1 MSFDALGELNW
12 LAVIVAAL
20 AYFAI
25 GAVWY
30 APPVFGKAWM
40 AAGGMAMPEA
50 GTRPSPAIYLTP
62 LVGSVLSAIALGML
76 AKATGTD
83 TLEEGIALGFVLAL
97 GLRAFVA
104 SIGLDLTRQPLVFAA
119 RTPVAAYATGIVVT
133 MIAAWLPA
141 RRTGRIAPVQALR
154 DRKVEVEQLI
164 FPDEIHGFLRTASW
178 LAAYRATAD
187 FFDRKLGRAA
197 P

>member
-1 MSFDALGELNW
+1 MTFDALGDLNW

-83 TLEEGIALGFVLAL
+83 TLEEGTAL
-97 GLRAFVA
+97 GLVVAIGFAVAICLVTAQFESEKPKPMVWGAVNAGYHVVGNLVAALIVA
-104 SIGLDLTRQPLVFAA
+104 SWQ
-119 RTPVAAYATGIVVT
+119 
-133 MIAAWLPA
+133 
-141 RRTGRIAPVQALR
+141 
-154 DRKVEVEQLI
+154 
-164 FPDEIHGFLRTASW
+164 
-178 LAAYRATAD
+178 
-187 FFDRKLGRAA
+187 
-197 P
+197 

>member
-50 GTRPSPAIYLTP
+50 GTRPSAAIYLTP
-62 LVGSVLSAIALGML
+62 MVGSVLSAIALGML

-83 TLEEGIALGFVLAL
+83 SLEEGIALGVVVAL
-97 GLRAFVA
+97 GFAVAISFVTAQFESEKPKPMVWGAVNAGYHVVGNLVAAIIVA
-104 SIGLDLTRQPLVFAA
+104 SWQ
-119 RTPVAAYATGIVVT
+119 
-133 MIAAWLPA
+133 
-141 RRTGRIAPVQALR
+141 
-154 DRKVEVEQLI
+154 
-164 FPDEIHGFLRTASW
+164 
-178 LAAYRATAD
+178 
-187 FFDRKLGRAA
+187 
-197 P
+197 